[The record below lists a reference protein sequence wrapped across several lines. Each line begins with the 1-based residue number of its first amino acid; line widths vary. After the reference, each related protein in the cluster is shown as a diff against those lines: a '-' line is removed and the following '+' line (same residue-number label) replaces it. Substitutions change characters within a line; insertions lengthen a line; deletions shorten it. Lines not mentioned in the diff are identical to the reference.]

1 MRKGRNGRWIA
12 RYTALYL
19 IAIVPLMIS
28 LPVFKTTLFWGPD
41 ATQQQYPVMRYV
53 HDILRALL
61 SGEGLRM
68 VSLSLGQGL
77 DVIGT
82 LAYYGLTDPFQW
94 PAALFSGVGIEIYYH
109 FLIFLYIYLSG
120 LFFGLYTKK
129 IDLIRGDDPWL
140 TALAGLVFATCGY
153 QTIGII
159 KNPYYAAGSLY
170 LVLQLIAAERV
181 LRDRKWLMMS
191 LVTALMLMANFY
203 LAYQTSILIALYCL
217 IRLIARWRA
226 RGAKGS
232 VADGFRLL
240 VAYLL
245 GFALSAVVFV
255 PVAYSFFISGRTDAP
270 GGYTASLLHYPL
282 AYYLKLVML
291 FCAPYDYAGYW
302 SLQSFSPLALFGA
315 ALLFMRGRELP
326 TREDAAR
333 GQLRAGFVLMLVCL
347 CVPLAGKVFNGFGYV
362 TNRWCYGWAAV
373 ACLAAA
379 RGLPALVDPAFDG
392 RKWLVRLGFVW
403 GALMLGYAFI
413 ASKLPAMNGAGN
425 AVTAAGVGFDTKFVA
440 ALGGALAV
448 LAASALLWW
457 MERRLRKN
465 PRGATRILALLGAV
479 CCMAYTAGYG
489 FAAAFSGEF
498 NRVGVE
504 VEAVRTTEA
513 AAGELPDGSFYRVD
527 TGLSNDNQAGILSYN
542 SISYYWSLIP
552 SWISGHYADLELPTL
567 RWTFRLYGLGGDSYL
582 NALASVGYAVRPNSE
597 SAAALPYGYDRID
610 EFDFRNGKVSAYQ
623 NEYALPLGYAFAEVL
638 SGAEYA
644 ALDPVRKREVL
655 VSAAVIDHGCDGLPV
670 FAGELPCEELDWKV
684 ASAEGVTL
692 DGNVLRG
699 EAGGVLTLRFDGLPD
714 SETYLRISGVELV
727 RAEDDTDLSIAT
739 LSEAGRGR
747 IYLIRRDGVF
757 NYDQTGVCL
766 RLGWSEEGMREC
778 ALRFSA
784 EGEIRFEDIQILSVP
799 AENYRS
805 SVEKLRA
812 NGWDA
817 DVENNSVHGRMDMD
831 ADGILQISLPWSAG
845 WSATVDGESA
855 ELLRCGGMYM
865 GLRLDAGAHEIAL
878 RYVTPGLVPGAWIS
892 LGALVAMLCICL
904 FPRLRRFRSVSL

>member
-1 MRKGRNGRWIA
+1 MRKGNGRWIA

-41 ATQQQYPVMRYV
+41 ATQQQYPTMRYV

-61 SGEGLRM
+61 SGEGLQM

-94 PAALFSGVGIEIYYH
+94 PAALFSGVGVEIYYH

-120 LFFGLYTKK
+120 LFFGFYIRRIRLV
-129 IDLIRGDDPWL
+129 RGDDPWL
-140 TALAGLVFATCGY
+140 VALAGLVFATCGY

-170 LVLQLIAAERV
+170 LALQLIAAERL

-191 LVTALMLMANFY
+191 LVTALMVMSNFY
-203 LAYQTSILIALYCL
+203 LAYQTGILTGLYCL
-217 IRLIARWRA
+217 IRLIARWRTRGA
-226 RGAKGS
+226 RGS
-232 VADGFRLL
+232 IADGFRLL
-240 VAYLL
+240 GAFLL
-245 GFALSAVVFV
+245 GIALSAAVLV
-255 PVAYSFFISGRTDAP
+255 PAACSFLSSGRTDAP
-270 GGYTASLLHYPL
+270 GGYTASLLHYPPV
-282 AYYLKLVML
+282 YYLKLIML

-315 ALLFMRGRELP
+315 ALLFTPRRGLP
-326 TREDAAR
+326 TEADAAR
-333 GQLRAGFVLMLVCL
+333 GQLRAGFLLMLACL
-347 CVPLAGKVFNGFGYV
+347 CVPLAGKVFNGMGYV
-362 TNRWCYGWAAV
+362 TNRWSYGWAAA

-379 RGLPALVDPAFDG
+379 QGLPALVDPEFGG
-392 RKWLVRLGFVW
+392 RRRLVGLGFVW

-457 MERRLRKN
+457 MERRLRGN
-465 PRGATRILALLGAV
+465 PRNAARILALLGAV

-489 FAAAFSGEF
+489 FAAAYSGEF
-498 NRVGVE
+498 NRKGVE
-504 VEAVRTTEA
+504 VEAVRSTEA
-513 AAGELPDGSFYRVD
+513 AAGELPGDGFYRVD
-527 TGLSNDNQAGILSYN
+527 TGMINDNQAGMLGYN
-542 SISYYWSLIP
+542 PVSYYWSMIP
-552 SWISGHYADLELPTL
+552 AWISDHYVNLELPTL
-567 RWTFRLYGLGGDSYL
+567 RWIFRLYGLNGDSYL
-582 NALASVGYAVRPNSE
+582 SALASVGYALRPNAE
-597 SAAALPYGYDRID
+597 NAAALPYGFAPVDG
-610 EFDFRNGKVSAYQ
+610 FDPRDGKVLAYK

-638 SGAEYA
+638 GEEDYA
-644 ALDPVRKREVL
+644 ALDPVRKRQAL
-655 VSAAVIDHGCDGLPV
+655 LSAAVLGAGGDGLPA
-670 FAGELPCEELDWKV
+670 FDGELPCEALEWEV

-699 EAGGVLTLRFDGLPD
+699 EAGGTITLRFDGLPD
-714 SETYLRISGVELV
+714 AETYLRISGMELLY
-727 RAEDDTDLSIAT
+727 ADDDTDISLAVR
-739 LSEAGRGR
+739 SEAGLGR
-747 IYLIRRDGVF
+747 IYVIRGDGVF
-757 NYDQTGVCL
+757 NYDQTGACL

-778 ALRFSA
+778 ALRFSMD
-784 EGEIRFEDIQILSVP
+784 GEIRFEDIQILSVP
-799 AENYRS
+799 AERYRA
-805 SVEKLRA
+805 SVERLCA
-812 NGWDA
+812 SGWNA
-817 DVENNSVHGRMDMD
+817 EVEKNSVHGRMDMD

-845 WSATVDGESA
+845 WSATVDGEDA

-865 GLRLDAGAHEIAL
+865 GLRLNAGAHEIAL

-892 LGALVAMLCICL
+892 LGALAVALFVCL
-904 FPRLRRFRSVSL
+904 FPRLRRRVSASL